1 MNGAPKG
8 INFPPG
14 DKSKKDPEE
23 SEERDELLDSLG
35 SAVRRTMKAE
45 VREVKAQEREKAKA
59 EQAEAE
65 RLAMEEEMKTRP
77 ARVAEGVAKIKAGR
91 TDRLER
97 NARIAENEE
106 NKLRLRE
113 QIKSLEAQAKS
124 SSQAEAE
131 LLALENDLRSLEKY
145 DGSKQT
151 SAPAEVTSAPLAQG
165 TVEESASEEVGTD
178 SFEEVLEAPVSPES
192 RKEKYA
198 KLGELVHEYDTVMK
212 KALGEEDEPALPA
225 KADTV
230 SYEGDANHSV
240 PVIKEGLYD
249 GEPNYPVPAIK
260 EGLYD
265 GEPNYPVPAIIP
277 EGGKELI
284 VMPDEL
290 KPSKIELARE
300 AVALERAEMLQ
311 AETQYLAAYKT
322 FQKKNG
328 LVRFWKENV
337 MGSNST
343 ELARLRDF
351 KSKYDGARSRYAQGL
366 NDSVVKRLEAKGKS
380 PEEIEKILKRYNGI
394 VRFNEIVKPSKE
406 RQLEAHAEALNQRGK
421 DALSGAFNY
430 AARLNQNLDKKLGKN
445 GARAVRVLASTLLV
459 TGGAAALGS
468 FTAGGIAA
476 ALGYGGFRL
485 ARSLIG
491 SFAGAAA
498 GEIHGARYE
507 KNVAQKEQD
516 KAKAALEEL
525 KSNPDRMAGAFS
537 AKEIDAFVDRFA
549 KLENQASDVERM
561 KKVAVRKA
569 LTAFLVGGGVTGAIT
584 AFDAIMAPDV
594 PATPGVVNGN
604 VSPPEGGPTSPGA
617 PSAPEGVLGKIPTID
632 TAGEGTDSLF
642 LELKDMLK
650 AQYPDP
656 NAEGVPPMVR
666 HILDPEMHQNELSRE
681 FGLAWGTAL
690 DGSQSETM
698 FMGNTMTIENGNLVL
713 DQGGVKTM
721 FSMGANGE
729 MVKLDASGAPVP
741 VEAPASAPVA
751 SVETAPVPAPQAE
764 VGSGVEVRPAGV
776 PEGSI
781 QFNGQWISPE
791 GVVIAGTAAAEAV
804 PDAVPDAPPAST
816 PPMSQEEISTMIGG
830 PVPEAP
836 GASGPALASTGP
848 EAPQSAG
855 VEVADNSA
863 DTLTSAVE
871 TKTAFLPASDSIR
884 EVMES
889 PIWGRT
895 TQADSFAVFT
905 MAPPVGSPEAG
916 LRTELFDVLRE
927 TGIGPRQGES
937 LENYLARANEVVLKR
952 PEGAGPSNLG
962 IYSVGDRLVAVGGD
976 FNARSVLAY
985 EYMRGPNAPEG
996 GVMVE
1001 GPEGSA
1007 MRAYTRE
1014 AIATGVYPPADMPLP
1029 DSSALGSKIF

>member
-1 MNGAPKG
+1 MNGGPRG

-14 DKSKKDPEE
+14 NTSKNDSEE
-23 SEERDELLDSLG
+23 SEERDPLLDSLG
-35 SAVRRTMKAE
+35 SVVKKTMKAE
-45 VREVKAQEREKAKA
+45 VREVKAQEREKEKALKA
-59 EQAEAE
+59 EAD
-65 RLAMEEEMKTRP
+65 RIAMEEDRKTRP

-91 TDRLER
+91 AERLER
-97 NARIAENEE
+97 DARIAENEE

-113 QIKSLEAQAKS
+113 QIKSLEARAKTS
-124 SSQAEAE
+124 SEAETE
-131 LLALENDLRSLEKY
+131 LLALENNLRALEKY
-145 DGSKQT
+145 DGSKP
-151 SAPAEVTSAPLAQG
+151 APAPSETAPTPA
-165 TVEESASEEVGTD
+165 VPESVPVAEVGDVD
-178 SFEEVLEAPVSPES
+178 SFEEVLDAPASPES

-198 KLGELVHEYDTVMK
+198 KLGELVHEYDAVMK
-212 KALGEEDEPALPA
+212 KALGEEDEPVSPV
-225 KADTV
+225 KVSSD
-230 SYEGDANHSV
+230 SYEGDANHPV
-240 PVIKEGLYD
+240 PKTMEGSYEGDAHYPVPALKEGLYD
-249 GEPNYPVPAIK
+249 GEPNYPVPAVIQ
-260 EGLYD
+260 
-265 GEPNYPVPAIIP
+265 
-277 EGGKELI
+277 EGGRELL

-290 KPSKIELARE
+290 KPSKIEIARE

-311 AETQYLAAYKT
+311 AETQYLAAYKS

-337 MGSNST
+337 MGSNSA

-380 PEEIEKILKRYNGI
+380 PAEIEKILKRYNGI

-406 RQLEAHAEALNQRGK
+406 RQLQAHGEALNQRGQ

-430 AARLNQNLDKKLGKN
+430 AARLNQSLDKKLGKN

-468 FTAGGIAA
+468 FAAGGIVA

-498 GEIHGARYE
+498 GELYGAQYE

-525 KSNPDRMAGAFS
+525 KKNPDRMAGAFS

-561 KKVAVRKA
+561 KKVAIRKA
-569 LTAFLVGGGVTGAIT
+569 LTAFLVGGGVTGAIS

-594 PATPGVVNGN
+594 PAPLTTPGGN
-604 VSPPEGGPTSPGA
+604 VSAPEGGPTSPGV
-617 PSAPEGVLGKIPTID
+617 PGAPEGVLGKIPTID

-642 LELKDMLK
+642 LELKDMLR

-713 DQGGVKTM
+713 DQGGVKTV
-721 FSMGANGE
+721 FTMGANGE
-729 MVKLDASGAPVP
+729 MVRLDASGAPVP
-741 VEAPASAPVA
+741 VEAPPSAPASAPE
-751 SVETAPVPAPQAE
+751 SVVSAPEAAAPVATTLPE
-764 VGSGVEVRPAGV
+764 GV

-781 QFNGQWISPE
+781 NFNGQWISPE
-791 GVVIAGTAAAEAV
+791 GVVIAGTTVAEAI
-804 PDAVPDAPPAST
+804 PEAPPIQASV
-816 PPMSQEEISTMIGG
+816 SQEEISTMIGG

-836 GASGPALASTGP
+836 ASSVTVSGPET
-848 EAPQSAG
+848 PQSPG
-855 VEVADNSA
+855 VEVVDNSA

-871 TKTAFLPASDSIR
+871 AKTEFLPASDSIR
-884 EVMES
+884 EVIES
-889 PIWGRT
+889 PIWGSN

-905 MAPPVGSPEAG
+905 MAPPVGSPEAA

-937 LENYLARANEVVLKR
+937 LQNYLARANEVVLNR
-952 PEGAGPSNLG
+952 PEGSGPSTLG
-962 IYSVGDRLVAVGGD
+962 IYSSGDRLVAVGGD

-1014 AIATGVYPPADMPLP
+1014 AIATGVYPPVDMPVP
-1029 DSSALGSKIF
+1029 ESSALGNKIF